1 MISPMMTQRR
11 RLVGKDRLDTAE
23 ILDHDEMVM
32 PMNDGNRNDDVY
44 ARLNSG
50 LGGPDAEELH

>member
-1 MISPMMTQRR
+1 MMTQRR